1 MDSAPLGNTPEGSA
15 CGSPQIWSATGR
27 GRGDAFVRWRE
38 VVCQAFTRLSPERVD
53 DGPFAGEIRMQPF
66 AHGGSIS
73 RITATGQTVRRRR
86 EDVAGAPCDAVFLN
100 IQVGGRSVV
109 RQREVETRLTPGS
122 FTLLDARRPFAMRF
136 DGAFQQVCLHLPFAW
151 FDDQGFD
158 PTAAVARRLD
168 RGSAFGAA
176 LLDYVGAVMDGTADE
191 AADAGGTD
199 PAGGDHVAHLVRL
212 ACQDGVPA
220 GLADQHLALVRR
232 FVAAHCAEPGLS
244 PGAVA
249 GHFRMSVRYL
259 HKLFAR
265 SGESFG
271 QFLLR
276 TRLER
281 SLDAILRR
289 PDRSITEIALDAGF
303 NDASHFARSFRR
315 RYGRTPSTARP
326 EAGRG

>member
-1 MDSAPLGNTPEGSA
+1 MDTAPLAGPAG
-15 CGSPQIWSATGR
+15 GPQVWSAAGA
-27 GRGDAFVRWRE
+27 GRGDAFVHWRE
-38 VVCQAFTRLSPERVD
+38 VVCEAFTRLSPERID
-53 DGPFAGEIRMQPF
+53 DGPFAGEIRLQPLES
-66 AHGGSIS
+66 GGSIS

-86 EDVAGAPCDAVFLN
+86 EDVAERPCDAVFVN

-136 DGAFQQVCLHLPFAW
+136 DGAFEQVCLHLPFAW
-151 FDDQGFD
+151 FEGQGFD
-158 PTAAVARRLD
+158 PADAVARRLD

-176 LLDYVGAVMDGTADE
+176 LLDYVAAVMAGTAADGE
-191 AADAGGTD
+191 AAG
-199 PAGGDHVAHLVRL
+199 HLAHLLRL
-212 ACQDGVPA
+212 AYRGAAP

-232 FVAAHCAEPGLS
+232 FVAAHCADPALT
-244 PGAVA
+244 PRAVA
-249 GHFRMSVRYL
+249 GHFRISVRHL

-281 SLDAILRR
+281 GLDAILRAPER
-289 PDRSITEIALDAGF
+289 TITEVAMDAGF
-303 NDASHFARSFRR
+303 NDMSHFARSFRR
-315 RYGRTPSTARP
+315 RYGRSPSMARR
-326 EAGRG
+326 EARRG